1 MANDYPVIVGVGQ
14 VTNRAKDLREAREP
28 LDLMAEAA
36 RNAEEDAGV
45 SGLLAK
51 ADSVRVVSVLSWP
64 SQDPPADLAA
74 RAGAPPG
81 ERVYTTIGG
90 NTPQWLVNET
100 AEAIVKGD
108 VRLAL
113 LAGAEAMHSL
123 RLARKAGQ
131 QPDWTPRG
139 RPKANA
145 GDARLGISELENLH
159 GANQAITVYPLFEN
173 ALRAHLGRSIEEHQR
188 ALGELCA
195 RFTAVAAQHPNAW
208 FPQARSA
215 QELATVS
222 QENRMVSFPYP
233 KYMNAILDVDQSAA
247 LIMTAASAAREL
259 GIPEDRWVYLH
270 GCGDAAEHW
279 YVTERVN
286 YYSAPAIRIAGRRA
300 LSMAGAS
307 VDDIAEFDLY
317 SCFPSAVQLGRDALG
332 IAADDPRPLT
342 VTGGLPYFG
351 GPGNNYTMHGIA
363 TMTERLRAQPDQ
375 LGLVSGLGW
384 WATKHAIGVYGA
396 RRPAHDWSR
405 ADPKVD
411 QAEVDAMPHAELA
424 AAADGPATVE
434 TYTVSYDRD
443 GAPQLGIVIGLLDD
457 GRRFIANVPA
467 DDRALLD
474 AMTSRE
480 FVGARGAVRH
490 DASTGINR
498 FSA

>member
-1 MANDYPVIVGVGQ
+1 VASDYPVIVGVGQ

-28 LDLMAEAA
+28 LDLMTEAA
-36 RNAEEDAGV
+36 RRAEDDAGV
-45 SGLLAK
+45 SGLVAK

-81 ERVYTTIGG
+81 ERIYTTIGG

-100 AEAIVKGD
+100 AAAIVRGD

-145 GDARLGISELENLH
+145 GDARFGISELESLH

-173 ALRAHLGRSIEEHQR
+173 ALRAHYGRTIDEHQR

-208 FPQARSA
+208 FPQVRTA
-215 QELATVS
+215 QDIAAVS

-247 LIMTAASAAREL
+247 LIMTSASAAREL
-259 GIPEDRWVYLH
+259 AIPEDRWVYLH

-300 LSMAGAS
+300 LSMAGATIDS
-307 VDDIAEFDLY
+307 ISAFDLY

-396 RRPAHDWSR
+396 RRPTRAWSR
-405 ADPKVD
+405 TDPKGD
-411 QAEVDAMPHAELA
+411 QAEVDAMPHPELA

-434 TYTVSYDRD
+434 TYTISYDRE
-443 GAPQLGIVIGLLDD
+443 GAPQLGIVIGRLED
-457 GRRFIANVPA
+457 GRRCIANVPA
-467 DDRALLD
+467 DDRSLLD
-474 AMTSRE
+474 TMTSRE

-490 DASTGINR
+490 DAATGINR

>member
-1 MANDYPVIVGVGQ
+1 MSDYPVIAGVGQ
-14 VTNRAKDLREAREP
+14 VTNRARELRDAREP

-36 RNAEEDAGV
+36 RRAEEDAGLA
-45 SGLLAK
+45 GLLAK

-64 SQDPPADLAA
+64 SQDPPSDLAA

-81 ERVYTTIGG
+81 ERLYTTIGG

-100 AEAIVKGD
+100 AEAIVRGD
-108 VRLAL
+108 VRVAL
-113 LAGAEAMHSL
+113 LAGAEAMHSM

-131 QPDWTPRG
+131 QPDWSPRG

-145 GDARLGISELENLH
+145 GDARFGVSELEHLH
-159 GANQAITVYPLFEN
+159 GASQAITVYPLFEN
-173 ALRAHLGRSIEEHQR
+173 ALRAHYGRSISKHQR

-195 RFTAVAAQHPNAW
+195 RFAAVAAQHQNAW
-208 FPQARSA
+208 FREARSA
-215 QELATVS
+215 EELATVS
-222 QENRMVSFPYP
+222 SENRMVGFPYP

-247 LIMTAASAAREL
+247 LIMTSASAAREL

-270 GCGDAAEHW
+270 GCGDATEHW

-286 YYSAPAIRIAGRRA
+286 YHSAPAIRAAGRRA
-300 LSMAGAS
+300 LSMARAGI
-307 VDDIAEFDLY
+307 DEIAAFDLY

-332 IAADDPRPLT
+332 IAANDARPLT

-363 TMTERLRAQPDQ
+363 TMVDWLRAQPDE

-396 RRPAHDWSR
+396 RRPARDWSR
-405 ADPKVD
+405 TDPKVD
-411 QAEVDAMPHAELA
+411 QAEVDAMPHPELV
-424 AAADGPATVE
+424 AAADGQATIE
-434 TYTVSYDRD
+434 TYTVSYDRE
-443 GAPQLGIVIGLLDD
+443 GEPQLGIVIGRLDD

-467 DDRALLD
+467 EDRALLES
-474 AMTSRE
+474 MTERE
-480 FVGARGAVRH
+480 FVGVRGAVRH
-490 DASTGINR
+490 DAATGINR